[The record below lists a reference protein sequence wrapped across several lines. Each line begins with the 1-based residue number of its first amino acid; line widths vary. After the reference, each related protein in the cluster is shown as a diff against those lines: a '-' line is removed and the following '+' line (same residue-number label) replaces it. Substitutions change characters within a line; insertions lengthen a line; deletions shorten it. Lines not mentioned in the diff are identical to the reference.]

1 MIAALAGR
9 WQRLLDAAGTERR
22 LIATALIRISFG
34 ALLCVYYA
42 VHAFQRE
49 FVWGPHGVLS
59 SPMIAS
65 VIKLDHA
72 YSLYALSD
80 SLLVFNLLYLCGFLV
95 SVAFLLGW
103 KSRITSVLFFV
114 FTWSLY
120 QRNYF
125 AIDGGDNVIFLISFY
140 LMFADVGRRFSLD
153 AYAAARAG
161 REVAVPWWR
170 AMLHNYA
177 VLACLV
183 QICMLY
189 LFAGLW
195 KANSHMW
202 LDGTAIYYILRVN
215 EFQLPGISPLI
226 YHSALLG
233 VLSCYATIIFE
244 MLLPFDVWKRN
255 MRIWMLLGAIVLHL
269 SIGIV
274 MGLMYFSLAMIAADL
289 IFLADDQYVRYAGRV
304 RAWATALRRFLEGP
318 AGAAEP
324 AFALADDPR

>member
-1 MIAALAGR
+1 MSATLAGR
-9 WQRLLDAAGTERR
+9 WQRLLCAAGIERR
-22 LIATALIRISFG
+22 LIAVALIRIGFG
-34 ALLCVYYA
+34 ALLCVYYT

-49 FVWGPHGVLS
+49 FVWGPRGVLS
-59 SPMIAS
+59 TPMIDA
-65 VIKLDHA
+65 VVKLDHA
-72 YSLYALSD
+72 YTLYALSD
-80 SLLVFNLLYLCGFLV
+80 SELVFNLLYACGFLI

-103 KSRITSVLFFV
+103 KSRVTSVLFFI

-125 AIDGGDNVIFLISFY
+125 AIDGGDNVIFLISFF

-153 AYAAARAG
+153 ARAEARAG
-161 REVAVPWWR
+161 CPVAIPWWR

-183 QICMLY
+183 QICILY
-189 LFAGLW
+189 LFSGLW

-202 LDGTAIYYILRVN
+202 LNGTAIYYILRVN

-226 YHSALLG
+226 YRSAALG

-244 MLLPFDVWKRN
+244 MLLPFDVWKRS

-274 MGLMYFSLAMIAADL
+274 MGLMYFSLAIIVADL
-289 IFLADDQYVRYAGRV
+289 IFLADDQYVHYGRLV
-304 RAWATALRRFLEGP
+304 RSWVTGVRGVFTGP
-318 AGAAEP
+318 ARVVEA
-324 AFALADDPR
+324 R